1 VEDLRQYA
9 LRAVGWND
17 CRLERSQIPTIDDL
31 HAFPVNEDDPYVTT
45 NGDMVQAEALYR
57 SGDFGRAQAIAE
69 SLLKRE
75 PGNVVALNFIE
86 EIAFST
92 GVFASAISCFRGGVA
107 AKPADATLFYKLGC
121 LLEAD
126 GDLQGALDAY
136 RVALRLNPAFAKAH
150 NNVGATLQK
159 TGNLGEALRSFA
171 TALQLDQDLWQA
183 HYNIGNLHKAEGRLG
198 DAVVPF
204 QQAMRL
210 RRAPGATASPNSGAM
225 FEGTSGT
232 KLAHDIEQLTYLLD
246 RGLISVTHAP
256 AVAAL
261 KRALH
266 ELTPQ
271 FESTPAPA
279 FPKAMQAAA
288 APYYNRLL
296 YLYDAPMLSG
306 PAVNP
311 HLDRKRIEDDYFR
324 SGPGVTY
331 VDDFLTPEALANL
344 RRFCLESTVWF
355 EYLYTGGYIG
365 ASLEEGFICPLL
377 AQIAAELPRALPRI
391 FGDHALTHLWGYK
404 YDSARTGIGE
414 HADFAAVNVNFWLTP
429 DDSNL
434 DPDSGGLV
442 VWDKEAP
449 PDWDFDEFNQD
460 PGRIRTFLQSSGARP
475 VTVPH
480 RQNRVVIFNSDLFHK
495 TDSYRFR
502 TGYLNRRINVT
513 FLYGY
518 RQRSDDPLAGL
529 NTLEGVRDGS
539 SPH

>member
-1 VEDLRQYA
+1 M
-9 LRAVGWND
+9 
-17 CRLERSQIPTIDDL
+17 
-31 HAFPVNEDDPYVTT
+31 TT
-45 NGDMVQAEALYR
+45 NGDIARAEALYR
-57 SGDFGRAQAIAE
+57 AGEFERAEAIAV

-75 PGNVVALNFIE
+75 PGNVVALNLIE
-86 EIAFST
+86 EIAFSSR
-92 GVFASAISCFRGGVA
+92 VFAGAISCLRGGVA
-107 AKPADATLFYKLGC
+107 AKPADPTLSYKLGC

-136 RVALRLNPAFAKAH
+136 RVALRLDPRFAKAY
-150 NNVGATLQK
+150 NNLGATLQK
-159 TGNLGEALRSFA
+159 MGSSGEALRSFA
-171 TALQLDQDLWQA
+171 RALELDCELWQA
-183 HYNIGNLHKAEGRLG
+183 HYNIGNLHKLEGRLG

-210 RRAPGATASPNSGAM
+210 RRAPGATAPPNSAAM
-225 FEGTSGT
+225 FEGTSGA
-232 KLAHDIEQLTYLLD
+232 KLTHDIEQMTYLLD
-246 RGLISVTHAP
+246 RGLISAAHAP

-261 KRALH
+261 KRAFH

-296 YLYDAPMLSG
+296 YLYDAAMLPG

-311 HLDRKRIEDDYFR
+311 HLDHQRIEDDYFR
-324 SGPGVTY
+324 SGPGITY
-331 VDDFLTPEALANL
+331 VDDFLTPEALAQL

-355 EYLYTGGYIG
+355 EYLYTDGYIG

-391 FGDHALTHLWGYK
+391 FRDHALTHLWGYK

-434 DPDSGGLV
+434 DPKSGGLV

-449 PDWDFDEFNQD
+449 PDWNFDEFNRD
-460 PGRIRTFLQSSGARP
+460 PGRIQTFLQSSGASP

-518 RQRSDDPLAGL
+518 RQRSDDPMAGL
-529 NTLEGVRDGS
+529 NTLELLDTPARLK
-539 SPH
+539 P